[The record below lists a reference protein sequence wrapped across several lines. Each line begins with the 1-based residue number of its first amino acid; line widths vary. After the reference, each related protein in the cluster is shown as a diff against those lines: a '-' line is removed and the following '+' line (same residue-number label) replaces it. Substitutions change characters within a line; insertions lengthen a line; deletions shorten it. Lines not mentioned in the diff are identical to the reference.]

1 MWQSRQTTIKKRSRI
16 VLDKRFPAALS
27 MNLGDTGQ
35 ALVDGVIDAER
46 LEFQEDDVERIIKT
60 VRIVN
65 VKKLE
70 NRLPR
75 VS

>member
-1 MWQSRQTTIKKRSRI
+1 MWESRQTIIKKRSRI
-16 VLDKRFPAALS
+16 VLDKRFPAALQ

-35 ALVDGVIDAER
+35 ALVSGVIDAER
-46 LEFQEDDVERIIKT
+46 LEFQEDGVERIIKT
-60 VRIVN
+60 VRIVS

-75 VS
+75 V